1 MNSGNNID
9 NEVVKDFGNEWK
21 SFTQKDLSKN
31 DLDLGIKSYFRI
43 FPYEKINQDS
53 VGADFGCGSGR
64 WVPALAPYVKKI
76 ICIDPSEAI
85 DVAKENHKNSF
96 TNLEFEKAGI
106 SENSIKENSLDI
118 KDSYWSYVRRC
129 NILLFVFLYIS
140 KLMKSQFYNTSNQ
153 VILYYVYNK
162 NQIFS

>member
-64 WVPALAPYVKKI
+64 WVPALAPYATCEKLVEMYSPIFEEKK
-76 ICIDPSEAI
+76 S
-85 DVAKENHKNSF
+85 NS
-96 TNLEFEKAGI
+96 NP
-106 SENSIKENSLDI
+106 
-118 KDSYWSYVRRC
+118 
-129 NILLFVFLYIS
+129 
-140 KLMKSQFYNTSNQ
+140 
-153 VILYYVYNK
+153 
-162 NQIFS
+162 